1 MNIINMAPRLTSGRS
16 HMFISH
22 WGAGDCGLKVLE
34 TNAAVHRL
42 MFINLALL
50 ASVQGKEVS
59 TKPRAI
65 HAMVPIVEQTAGMTA
80 ED

>member
-1 MNIINMAPRLTSGRS
+1 
-16 HMFISH
+16 MFISH
-22 WGAGDCGLKVLE
+22 SRAGDCGLKVLE